1 MRNAL
6 RRNRYARQLDR
17 GREQLA
23 YLKFW
28 QGVAVVSDISLL
40 GWLLSGAVGT
50 SASIVALAWVGLAVL
65 TCPTVRLHRRIDH
78 YMQLIGSL

>member
-50 SASIVALAWVGLAVL
+50 SASIVALAWVGLGVL
-65 TCPTVRLHRRIDH
+65 TYGTVRLHRRIDH

>member
-50 SASIVALAWVGLAVL
+50 SASIVALAWVGLGVL
-65 TCPTVRLHRRIDH
+65 TCATVRLHRRIDH